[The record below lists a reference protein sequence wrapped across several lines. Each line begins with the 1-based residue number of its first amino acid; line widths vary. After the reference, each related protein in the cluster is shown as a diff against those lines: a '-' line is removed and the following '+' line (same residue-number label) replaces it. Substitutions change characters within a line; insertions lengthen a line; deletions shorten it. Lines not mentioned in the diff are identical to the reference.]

1 MYNTPVLGI
10 NLMEGRMKKFIF
22 LLVSFFGFLNSSL
35 HSITQEELQ
44 EYAIN
49 QNDSDLLDVVFK
61 YPGSQK
67 QPSLNLAM
75 CAKDYF
81 AVFMF
86 IEYGV
91 EINSRFDVV
100 VEKLTDDLLKIGT
113 GQTVLEMAIEFDEI
127 SLVEYFLFK
136 KADPTNMRTFH
147 ESFQGYGRIKD
158 DYSTSAVYDA
168 IICNRLDMIILFAYY
183 GADLNKIC
191 YKVTNPKS
199 SKLILTQT
207 PLQAAIAHKR
217 RDMVAFFL
225 SIGIEI

>member
-1 MYNTPVLGI
+1 M
-10 NLMEGRMKKFIF
+10 
-22 LLVSFFGFLNSSL
+22 SFFGFLNSSL

-75 CAKDYF
+75 YAKDYF

-113 GQTVLEMAIEFDEI
+113 GQTVLEMAIE
-127 SLVEYFLFK
+127 Y
-136 KADPTNMRTFH
+136 
-147 ESFQGYGRIKD
+147 
-158 DYSTSAVYDA
+158 
-168 IICNRLDMIILFAYY
+168 AY
-183 GADLNKIC
+183 L
-191 YKVTNPKS
+191 P
-199 SKLILTQT
+199 
-207 PLQAAIAHKR
+207 
-217 RDMVAFFL
+217 
-225 SIGIEI
+225 